1 MPPRGYKIRANRF
14 RREMKRHGI
23 ANINQLANKMHMHRS
38 TVGEVFAG
46 KALAG
51 VAFAENACRVFG
63 LEKDDLFTSA
73 DPVNA
78 RRAA

>member
-1 MPPRGYKIRANRF
+1 MPPRGYNIRAGRF

-23 ANINQLANKMHMHRS
+23 ANVNQLAKQMHMHRS
-38 TVGEVFAG
+38 TVGEVLAG

-51 VAFAENACRVFG
+51 VAFADNACRVFG

-73 DPVNA
+73 VPIHA